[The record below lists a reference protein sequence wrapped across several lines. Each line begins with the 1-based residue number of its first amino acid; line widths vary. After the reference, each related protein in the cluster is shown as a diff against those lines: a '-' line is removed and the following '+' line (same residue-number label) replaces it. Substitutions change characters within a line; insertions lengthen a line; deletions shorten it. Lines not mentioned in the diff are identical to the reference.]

1 MHAIYGVTII
11 HGRHNSI
18 LSLKGA
24 GKVILILLALVGFFF
39 FDVVYIVAVMNYAAQ
54 SEMNVHLLRATR
66 ICIEEK
72 IDYTSEDSTLPDSD
86 PQEPIKSKI
95 DTAIKVCIA
104 IYISKN

>member
-1 MHAIYGVTII
+1 MKGV
-11 HGRHNSI
+11 R
-18 LSLKGA
+18 
-24 GKVILILLALVGFFF
+24 KVIWILLALVGFFF

-72 IDYTSEDSTLPDSD
+72 IDYTSEDSTVPDSD

-95 DTAIKVCIA
+95 DTAIKVYMHSY
-104 IYISKN
+104 IYK